1 MYKEGCM
8 KEIKVWDRST
18 RIFHWLNFTSV
29 VGLLIVGFFMLYK
42 KELGITSV
50 EAKISLKALHVVI
63 GYVFAANLIWRFVGL
78 FRGGYYSRWAQVFP
92 GRGYVQKLRQFV
104 ASEKAGAP
112 LEYAGHNPKGQLA
125 VLAMFVLLL
134 VMMISGMVRAGTDI
148 YYPPFGGA
156 VSAYVAA
163 DGVDAS
169 SLVPYDKT
177 GVDAGKMASLKAFK
191 KPFGIIHLYSAYALM
206 LIIFLHILSVVMAEI
221 GAQRGIISAMF
232 SGSKY
237 FKGEPVDKNRD

>member
-1 MYKEGCM
+1 M
-8 KEIKVWDRST
+8 
-18 RIFHWLNFTSV
+18 
-29 VGLLIVGFFMLYK
+29 
-42 KELGITSV
+42 
-50 EAKISLKALHVVI
+50 
-63 GYVFAANLIWRFVGL
+63 FAANLIWRFVGL

-92 GRGYVQKLRQFV
+92 GRGYVQRLKQFV
-104 ASEKAGAP
+104 ASEKAGTP

-125 VLAMFVLLL
+125 VLTIFALLL
-134 VMMISGMVRAGTDI
+134 VLMVSGMVRAGTDI

-177 GVDAGKMASLKAFK
+177 GVDVEKMVSLKAFK
-191 KPFGIIHLYSAYALM
+191 NPFGKIHLYSAYALM
-206 LIIFLHILSVVMAEI
+206 LIIFVHILSVVLAEI
-221 GAQRGIISAMF
+221 GTQRGIISAMF

-237 FKGEPVDKNRD
+237 FRGEPEDKNND